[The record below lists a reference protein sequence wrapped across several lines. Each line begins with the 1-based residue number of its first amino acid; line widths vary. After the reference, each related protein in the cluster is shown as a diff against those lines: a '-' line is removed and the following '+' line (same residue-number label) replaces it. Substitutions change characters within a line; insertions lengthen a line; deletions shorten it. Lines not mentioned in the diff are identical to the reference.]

1 MTKNKKI
8 LVIAIM
14 LSMTIAIGAVF
25 AQAVCNYYESGTEQ
39 VTARI
44 SVDGRTATIDVKSYV
59 GRERIEI
66 YRVVVNGVE
75 FTNWDIRGNCEI
87 GPHGSTTVSVTKTGS
102 LFPSN
107 PSFKVYL
114 KTCE

>member
-1 MTKNKKI
+1 MKIKNI
-8 LVIAIM
+8 LVIA
-14 LSMTIAIGAVF
+14 LVLFAIGGTIVF
-25 AQAVCNYYESGTEQ
+25 AQAVCNYYESGTDQ

-44 SVDGRTATIDVKSYV
+44 SVSGKTATIDVKSYV

-66 YRVVVNGVE
+66 YKVVVGQDT
-75 FTNWDIRGNCEI
+75 FTNWDISGIKEI
-87 GPHGSTTVSVTKTGS
+87 GPHGSTTVKVTRTGS
-102 LFPSN
+102 HNFPSS